1 MQFDN
6 IDCPNSSMMTS
17 MTTVKDK
24 MSMKYGPHLYLCTR
38 SYDND
43 VKVIEDIT
51 PVPAP
56 EKEVA
61 LVHAPEKA
69 KEKVV
74 TPNRR
79 QRISR
84 LGHSMFAQDRPVV
97 DPRTWAHRN
106 PHLYLCIRSYDNDV
120 KVIEDITPVPAP
132 EKEVALVHAPEK
144 AKEKVVTP
152 NRRQRISRLG
162 HSMFAQDRPVVAP
175 RTWAHRNS
183 TTKRPRSL
191 CK

>member
-1 MQFDN
+1 MQNACVWVNQSRHEPSLHIEVDYSSELYSFAMQFDN

-17 MTTVKDK
+17 MTSVKDK

-97 DPRTWAHRN
+97 
-106 PHLYLCIRSYDNDV
+106 
-120 KVIEDITPVPAP
+120 
-132 EKEVALVHAPEK
+132 
-144 AKEKVVTP
+144 
-152 NRRQRISRLG
+152 
-162 HSMFAQDRPVVAP
+162 AP
-175 RTWAHRNS
+175 RTWAH
-183 TTKRPRSL
+183 
-191 CK
+191 